1 MTYPSSF
8 TTLPDKEQILAA
20 FKGKSVDELPTP
32 SVVINGSKFEANSN
46 KMLGNASRLEASFRA
61 HIKTHKTLEGTRLQ
75 LGTGSITTDKIVVS
89 TMMEAWHVLPLVK
102 QGLIKDIHFS
112 LPVVKSRLAELA
124 DLASQIPSLRIM
136 LDNTEQLTILADFNR
151 ANPGTKKWSVFVKIN
166 MGTNRAGFLND
177 SEFLAETLDLAL
189 KDETVKLAVD
199 IYGFYCHAG
208 HSYASDTENKAKD
221 MLLEEISAANYAA
234 SAAKKI
240 EADLDLVISVGA
252 TPTAHA
258 SEILTMA
265 EVESAV
271 GGKLAGALEL
281 HAGNYPCCD
290 LQQLSTGCIKEDDI
304 SLVLI
309 AEVVSTYVNRGDKGP
324 GEQLIN
330 AGVCALAREF
340 GPVIGHGRI
349 AEPKEYNN
357 WVVGR
362 LSQEHGILVALDDD
376 AKLIPLGTKVKVIP
390 QHSCITANA
399 HPWFYI
405 VDDEDKVVDIWVP
418 ARGW

>member
-1 MTYPSSF
+1 MSYPSSF
-8 TTLPDKEQILAA
+8 TALPDKSKVLAA
-20 FKGKSVDELPTP
+20 YKGKSVAELPTP
-32 SVVINGSKFEANSN
+32 SVVINGSKFESNCN

-61 HIKTHKTLEGTRLQ
+61 HIKTHKTIEGTRLQ
-75 LGTGSITTDKIVVS
+75 LGTGTFTTDRIVVS

-102 QGLIKDIHFS
+102 EGLINDIHFS
-112 LPVVKSRLAELA
+112 LPVVRTRLAELA
-124 DLASQIPSLRIM
+124 DLANQIPSLRIM
-136 LDNTEQLTILADFNR
+136 LDNAEQLDVLADFNA
-151 ANPGTKKWSVFVKIN
+151 ANPGTKKWSVFIKIN
-166 MGTNRAGFLND
+166 MGSNRAGFLND
-177 SEFLAETLDLAL
+177 SEFLSETLDKAL
-189 KDETVKLAVD
+189 KDDKVKQAVD

-208 HSYASDTENKAKD
+208 HSYASDNENKAKE
-221 MLLEEISAANYAA
+221 MLLQEIGAANFAA
-234 SAAKKI
+234 EAAKQI
-240 EADLDLVISVGA
+240 VPELDLVISVGA

-258 SEILTMA
+258 SEILTMT
-265 EVESAV
+265 EVETSI
-271 GGKLAGALEL
+271 GGKLSGALEL

-290 LQQLSTGCIKEDDI
+290 LQQLSTKCITEEDI

-309 AEVVSTYVNRGDKGP
+309 AEVISTYVNRGDKGP

-340 GPVIGHGRI
+340 GPLVGHGRI
-349 AEPKEYNN
+349 CEPKEYNN

-362 LSQEHGILVALDDD
+362 LSQEHGILVALEDE
-376 AKLIPLGTKVKVIP
+376 AKFIPLGTMVKVIP

-405 VDDEDKVVDIWVP
+405 VDDEDKVVDVWVP